1 MAKFGGFKGGENKM
15 RVWLNVKS
23 KAVISIII
31 SFLLLL
37 NSITLIAAGV
47 DTIVYVDPSNQV
59 VAPGSNFSI
68 NISCIPGQPIKSFEL
83 KVSFN
88 ATLLQANNVSEGNIF
103 SGYST
108 FFNAGIIN
116 NTAGTI
122 INVYGLIMG
131 AGNVSTPGT
140 LVIINFTANQI
151 SGISSLNLYDVG
163 VTNESEYVPLVVNN
177 GSAQVDGMSPELTD
191 NSSLIGYTGDS
202 YTYNVSVVDNTCSA
216 DNLTVQVDW
225 SHGALNGNETMV
237 HAGGSYFEK
246 TVVLDLNS
254 TANMTYLYYAADLY
268 GNSKTTSITSV
279 VVQDNDPPQI
289 SNVTA
294 LPSIQEIGAHVNVS
308 VTVIDNILANE
319 IYLNITDPNSVVQN
333 ISITL
338 NKTGNMYFCNNTY
351 NEIGTYSYFI
361 WANDTSGFSSIS
373 TVESFVIGDTTL
385 PEIKN
390 VALTTS
396 LPLDTDPAFG
406 WINITSDVT
415 DNVAVN
421 HVVLNITTPSGSF
434 NNVSMVAGT
443 ATNYYYNSNVTFSQY
458 GNYSYFIWAND
469 SSKNSNSSMNYIF
482 SMPPNWDIDK
492 NGECKVFD
500 LILVSNHYGETG
512 SQGWIRED
520 VDNNGEI
527 QIIDLVLVS
536 NHYNESW
543 WM

>member
-15 RVWLNVKS
+15 RVWLNIKS
-23 KAVISIII
+23 KAVISMII
-31 SFLLLL
+31 SLLLLL
-37 NSITLIAAGV
+37 NTITLIAGGV
-47 DTIVYVDPSNQV
+47 DTIVSIHPSSQV
-59 VAPGSNFSI
+59 VAPGNNFSV
-68 NISCIPGQPIKSFEL
+68 NISCVPGQPIKSFEL

-88 ATLLQANNVSEGNIF
+88 ASLIQASGVSEGDIF

-131 AGNVSTPGT
+131 IGNVTTNGT

-151 SGISSLNLYDVG
+151 SGISQIRLYDVG

-177 GSAQVDGMSPELTD
+177 GSAQIDGMAPEVTD
-191 NSSLIGYTGDS
+191 NSPLLGYTGDL
-202 YTYNVSVVDNTCSA
+202 YTFNVSVVDNTCSA
-216 DNLTVQVDW
+216 ANLTVQVDW
-225 SHGALNGNETMV
+225 SHGTLNGNESMV
-237 HAGGSYFEK
+237 HAGGDYFEK
-246 TVVLDLNS
+246 AVILDLNS
-254 TANMTYLYYAADLY
+254 TANMTYLYYAVDLY
-268 GNSKTTSITSV
+268 GNSNTTSIASV
-279 VVQDNDPPQI
+279 VVQDNDPPLI
-289 SNVTA
+289 SDVTA
-294 LPSIQEIGAHVNVS
+294 LPNIQEIGSYVNVS
-308 VTVIDNILANE
+308 ATVIDNILANE
-319 IYLNITDPNSVVQN
+319 VHFNITDPNSAVQN

-338 NKTGNMYFCNNTY
+338 NKTGNSYFCNKTY
-351 NEIGTYSYFI
+351 NEIGLYSFFI
-361 WANDTSGFSSIS
+361 WANDTSDFSSVSI
-373 TVESFVIGDTTL
+373 VESFVIGDTTL

-390 VALTTS
+390 IALTSS
-396 LPLDTDPAFG
+396 LPLDTNPAFG
-406 WINITSDVT
+406 WVNITGDIT

-421 HVVLNITTPSGSF
+421 HVALNITTPSGSF
-434 NNVSMVAGT
+434 NNVSMVAGV
-443 ATNYYYNSNVTFSQY
+443 APNYYYNSNVTFSQY
-458 GNYSYFIWAND
+458 GNYSYSIWVND
-469 SSKNSNSSMNYIF
+469 SSENSNSSISYTF
-482 SMPPNWDIDK
+482 SMPPNWDIDM

-543 WM
+543 WV